1 MGIIENS
8 DFEPSDV
15 SFVFTEQKF
24 TELEEPQN
32 IDYDMSR

>member
-8 DFEPSDV
+8 DFVLSDV
-15 SFVFTEQKF
+15 SFVFSEQKC

-32 IDYDMSR
+32 IDYDISR